1 MKQPGGS
8 LLNILLID
16 TASDLL
22 VVAAG
27 NGQTA
32 HCSVI
37 DAGRRHSTILMQEID
52 RTLAHLGIAPY
63 TLDGFICG
71 TGPGSFT
78 GLRIGLATMRMM
90 AQVRR
95 APLAGI
101 SSPEL
106 FTWLYA
112 ENGQTL
118 ITAFDAKKGKVF
130 GGACRRNGNG
140 VSTLVPPGDYYP
152 ADLAGALRKETDGAI
167 QLFGDGTRTYGEVFA
182 QELPDAVPITE
193 RTPDAAALLAHYTA
207 LFQTNREG
215 YHWEKVLPDYARI
228 ADAEA
233 ALRASSRPPAGDD
246 ASA

>member
-1 MKQPGGS
+1 
-8 LLNILLID
+8 LNILLID
-16 TASDLL
+16 TASELL

-27 NGQTA
+27 NGA
-32 HCSVI
+32 LVHCTVT
-37 DAGRRHSTILMQEID
+37 DAGRRHSTILMDEID
-52 RTLAHLGIAPY
+52 RALAHQGISPHELA
-63 TLDGFICG
+63 GFICG

-90 AQVRR
+90 AQVQN

-101 SSPEL
+101 STPAL

-112 ENGQTL
+112 RPEETL
-118 ITAFDAKKGKVF
+118 VTALDAKKGKVF
-130 GGACRRNGNG
+130 GGACRRTESG
-140 VSTLVPPGDYYP
+140 VISIVAPGDYYP
-152 ADLAGALRKETDGAI
+152 ESLADALRHEAHGGI
-167 QLFGDGTRTYGEVFA
+167 VLFGDGIKTHGEAFA
-182 QELPDAVPITE
+182 QELPNARAIPE
-193 RTPDAAALLAHYTA
+193 RSPDATALLAHYVTR
-207 LFQTNREG
+207 FSSKREE